1 MPLNERKNKM
11 KQVKYSYRSKWV
23 EEKSPVIAA
32 TLGLFFGA
40 FGLFY
45 VRWWVGLAWIIPFVF
60 IQSQVFSMFGQ
71 GRTGVVWGTVVSL
84 IVSSV
89 FGYFVTKGINSHYEE
104 KAESFWH

>member
-45 VRWWVGLAWIIPFVF
+45 VRWWVGLAWIFPFLL
-60 IQSQVFSMFGQ
+60 IM
-71 GRTGVVWGTVVSL
+71 TVVTNIFNSPAGLGIGILVAL

-89 FGYFVTKGINSHYEE
+89 FGYFVTKGINSHYEA
-104 KAESFWH
+104 KADSFWH

>member
-1 MPLNERKNKM
+1 
-11 KQVKYSYRSKWV
+11 V

-45 VRWWVGLAWIIPFVF
+45 VRWWVGLGWIIPFIF
-60 IQSQVFSMFGQ
+60 MQTLVFSMFGQ
-71 GRTGVVWGTVVSL
+71 GTTGLVVGTVVSL

-89 FGYFVTKGINSHYEE
+89 FGYYVTKGINSYYEE
-104 KAESFWH
+104 KADSYWH